1 MTALLFDGLLALVL
15 LGLAWRVVAAPDV
28 FQAIMLFIVF
38 GLIMA
43 LVWTRLHAPD
53 LALAEAAIGAGI
65 TGALL
70 FGAWQATRGGEQ
82 RKPDTRRFWSILPI
96 IGPLIIILILAIAWS
111 ATRLPPPALPTGAEA
126 LARLGET
133 GVDNPVTAVLLNY
146 RGYDTLLEMAVLLLA
161 LLGVWTVTDRERQW
175 YVPRLGHGDG
185 DPDAT
190 PMLGALLS
198 VLVPLIVFV
207 AGYLLWAGSQRP
219 GGAFQAGALL
229 AAGGVL
235 LCLSGRLMPLTA
247 TPLAQRALLLLGLAV
262 FCLTG
267 LGVMAA
273 GWPALTLPPALATGL
288 IYLIE
293 SALMV
298 SIALTLV
305 LLFADARGLRRS
317 RS

>member
-15 LGLAWRVVAAPDV
+15 LGLAWRVVASPNV
-28 FQAIMLFIVF
+28 FQAIMVFVVF

-70 FGAWQATRGGEQ
+70 FGAWQATRTGES
-82 RKPDTRRFWSILPI
+82 RKIDSRRTPGSVLPI
-96 IGPLIIILILAIAWS
+96 ILPLIIGAMLAIAWS
-111 ATRLPPPALPTGAEA
+111 AANLPPPALPTGSEA
-126 LARLGET
+126 LARLEHT
-133 GVDNPVTAVLLNY
+133 GVGNPVTAVLLNY

-161 LLGVWTVTDRERQW
+161 LLGVWTVADRERQW
-175 YVPRLGHGDG
+175 YAHAGDEPG
-185 DPDAT
+185 AI

-198 VLVPLIVFV
+198 VLVPLIVLV

-247 TPLAQRALLLLGLAV
+247 TPLAQRALLLLGLVV

>member
-15 LGLAWRVVAAPDV
+15 LGLAWRVVAAPDL
-28 FQAIMLFIVF
+28 FQAILLFIVF

-43 LVWTRLHAPD
+43 LVWTRLRAPD

-70 FGAWQATRGGEQ
+70 FGAWQATRAHGSRGT
-82 RKPDTRRFWSILPI
+82 DDRRPPASVLSVVV
-96 IGPLIIILILAIAWS
+96 PLIIALVLAIAWS
-111 ATRLPPPALPTGAEA
+111 AANLPPPVLATGAEA
-126 LARLGET
+126 LARLDET

-161 LLGVWTVTDRERQW
+161 LLGVWTVADRGRQW
-175 YVPRLGHGDG
+175 YVHRPGAD

-198 VLVPLIVFV
+198 VVVPLIVLV
-207 AGYLLWAGSQRP
+207 AGYLLWAGGRWP
-219 GGAFQAGALL
+219 GGAFQAGAVL

-235 LCLSGRLMPLTA
+235 LCLSGRLIPLDV
-247 TPLAQRALLLLGLAV
+247 TPPAQRVLLLSGIAV
-262 FCLTG
+262 FALTG
-267 LGVMAA
+267 LGALAA
-273 GWPALTLPPALATGL
+273 GRPALTLPVALATGL

-317 RS
+317 RW

>member
-15 LGLAWRVVAAPDV
+15 LGLAWRVVAAPDL
-28 FQAIMLFIVF
+28 FQAILLFIVF

-43 LVWTRLHAPD
+43 LVWTRLYAPD
-53 LALAEAAIGAGI
+53 VALAEAAIGAGL

-70 FGAWQATRGGEQ
+70 FGAWQATRADGTPGGGS
-82 RKPDTRRFWSILPI
+82 RRASRPMRSL
-96 IGPLIIILILAIAWS
+96 IGALAVGLVLVIVWS
-111 ATRLPPPALPTGAEA
+111 AATLPPPALSTGSEA

-161 LLGVWTVTDRERQW
+161 LLGVWTVADRERQW
-175 YVPRLGHGDG
+175 AVRRPGTD

-198 VLVPLIVFV
+198 VLVPLIVLV
-207 AGYLLWAGSQRP
+207 AGYLLWAGSRWP
-219 GGAFQAGALL
+219 GGAFQAGAVL

-235 LCLSGRLMPLTA
+235 LCLSGRLTPLNA
-247 TPLAQRALLLLGLAV
+247 TPPAQRALLLSGIAV
-262 FCLTG
+262 FALAG
-267 LGVMAA
+267 LGALAA
-273 GWPALTLPPALATGL
+273 GYPALTLPVALASGL

-298 SIALTLV
+298 AIALTLV
-305 LLFADARGLRRS
+305 LLFAAARGLRRS
-317 RS
+317 RW